1 MMVRIGSPNALSIDA
16 FLGDNEHK
24 TIMRARSAAVC
35 QRSIGAMRHKRS
47 RIARRVLCLLALGA
61 LCGGTAAASAQ
72 PYSARRSGEVV
83 QLEDARSQ
91 TIVSILPAVGDIAFA
106 MTIKGHDILR
116 WPYASVE
123 EFKSRPTLSGIPFV
137 GPWANRLDE
146 QAFYANGKR
155 YPFDMA
161 LGNVRGAI
169 PIHGFLTTTD
179 RWQVLEVKADKDAA
193 WVTSRLEFFREPSW
207 MKQWPFAHTIEL
219 TYRLA
224 HGELE
229 VRTAITNLSAEPM
242 PVAIGFHPYF
252 RLTDSPRNTWTAAI
266 GARTHWLLAPTK
278 VPTGETES
286 ADVLFPNRRS
296 IALDD
301 FNLDDVFSDLD
312 RDPQGRATMSV
323 VGKSQRLDVVLG
335 ANFRSVVIW
344 APHPENRGRGSQNLG
359 AAPAAGRGNAAQTA
373 QDRNFICIEPMAAVT
388 DAINLAHQG
397 RYSELQS
404 IAPGGVWRES
414 FWVKPSG
421 F

>member
-1 MMVRIGSPNALSIDA
+1 
-16 FLGDNEHK
+16 
-24 TIMRARSAAVC
+24 
-35 QRSIGAMRHKRS
+35 
-47 RIARRVLCLLALGA
+47 
-61 LCGGTAAASAQ
+61 
-72 PYSARRSGEVV
+72 V

-91 TIVSILPAVGDIAFA
+91 TIVSILPGVGDIAFE
-106 MTIKGHDILR
+106 MKVKGHDILR

-123 EFKSRPTLSGIPFV
+123 EFKTRPALSGIPFV

-155 YPFDMA
+155 YPFDME

-169 PIHGFLTTTD
+169 PIHGFLTGTD
-179 RWQVLEVKADKDAA
+179 RWQVVELKADGDAA
-193 WVTSRLEFFREPSW
+193 WVTSRLEFFRQPAW

-219 TYRLA
+219 TYRLEK
-224 HGELE
+224 GDLE
-229 VRTAITNLSAEPM
+229 VRTAITNLSAEAM

-252 RLTDSPRNTWTAAI
+252 QLTDSPRNTWTVAI
-266 GARTHWLLAPTK
+266 AARTHWLLAQTK

-296 IALDD
+296 AALDA
-301 FNLDDVFSDLD
+301 FNLDDVFSDLE
-312 RDPQGRATMSV
+312 RDQQGRATMSV
-323 VGKSQRLDVVLG
+323 IGKSQRLDVVLG
-335 ANFRSVVIW
+335 PNFRSVVIW

-359 AAPAAGRGNAAQTA
+359 ATSTAGRGNAAQTA
-373 QDRNFICIEPMAAVT
+373 QDRNFICIEPMAGIS
-388 DAINLAHQG
+388 DAINLAYKG
-397 RYSELQS
+397 RYSELQG

>member
-1 MMVRIGSPNALSIDA
+1 MRTKILLCV
-16 FLGDNEHK
+16 LG
-24 TIMRARSAAVC
+24 
-35 QRSIGAMRHKRS
+35 
-47 RIARRVLCLLALGA
+47 L
-61 LCGGTAAASAQ
+61 LCGGGATATAQ
-72 PYSARRSGEVV
+72 PYAARRNGEVV

-91 TIVSILPAVGDIAFA
+91 TIVSILPSVGDIAFA
-106 MTIKGHDILR
+106 MTVKGHDILR
-116 WPYASVE
+116 WPYASIE
-123 EFKSRPTLSGIPFV
+123 EFKARPALSGIPFV

-155 YPFDMA
+155 YPFDMD

-179 RWQVLEVKADKDAA
+179 RWQVIEVKADGDRA
-193 WVTSRLEFFREPSW
+193 WVTSRLEFFRQPAW

-219 TYRLA
+219 TYKLEK
-224 HGELE
+224 GELE
-229 VRTAITNLSAEPM
+229 VRTTITNLSAEAM

-252 RLTDSPRNTWTAAI
+252 QLTDSPRNTWTVGI

-296 IALDD
+296 VTLDD
-301 FNLDDVFSDLD
+301 YNLDDVFSDLE
-312 RDPQGRATMSV
+312 RDQQGRATMSV
-323 VGKSQRLDVVLG
+323 AGKSQRLDVMLG
-335 ANFRSVVIW
+335 PNFRSVVIW
-344 APHPENRGRGSQNLG
+344 APHPDNRGRGSQSLG
-359 AAPAAGRGNAAQTA
+359 APATAGRGNAAQTA
-373 QDRNFICIEPMAAVT
+373 QDRNFICIEPMAGIS
-388 DAINLAHQG
+388 DAINLAHKA

-414 FWVKPSG
+414 FWIKPSG